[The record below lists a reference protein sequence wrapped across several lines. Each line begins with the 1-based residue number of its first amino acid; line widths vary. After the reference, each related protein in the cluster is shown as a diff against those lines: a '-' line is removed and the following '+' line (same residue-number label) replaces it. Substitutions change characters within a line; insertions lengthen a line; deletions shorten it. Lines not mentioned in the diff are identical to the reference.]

1 MFYEIRWKTNE
12 QFDRPITE
20 QEKISIKIEIKWFNA
35 YLFKVIW
42 EHFVEK
48 GEIFYCFV
56 WNHFAMFW
64 QWQSTCYIIK
74 KQLYW

>member
-12 QFDRPITE
+12 QLDRPITD
-20 QEKISIKIEIKWFNA
+20 QEKISIKIKWVNA

-48 GEIFYCFV
+48 GEIFYCFFMKPLCNV
-56 WNHFAMFW
+56 LTMTIHMLH
-64 QWQSTCYIIK
+64 Y
-74 KQLYW
+74 